1 MNMYFFILS
10 ESPPLTYFISQKSRT
25 YIQTRLNTMLL

>member
-10 ESPPLTYFISQKSRT
+10 ESPSLKKIKQNERKVL
-25 YIQTRLNTMLL
+25 Q

>member
-10 ESPPLTYFISQKSRT
+10 ESPPLKKIKQNERKVL
-25 YIQTRLNTMLL
+25 Q